1 MFKDSS
7 DEGIKIERQIIH
19 APSSEDY
26 PNIYF
31 ALSVTFLSCCV

>member
-1 MFKDSS
+1 MLKSSS

-19 APSSEDY
+19 APPSEEC

-31 ALSVTFLSCCV
+31 ALSVTILYDYL